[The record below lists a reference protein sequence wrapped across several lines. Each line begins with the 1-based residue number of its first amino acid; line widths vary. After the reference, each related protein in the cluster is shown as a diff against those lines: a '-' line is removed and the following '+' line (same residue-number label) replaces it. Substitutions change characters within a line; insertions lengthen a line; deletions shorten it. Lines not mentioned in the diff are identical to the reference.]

1 MLDVSGL
8 GHRYGGPSGHQAIAD
23 LTFQVRTGELA
34 CIVGPSGCGKS
45 TMLRS
50 ISGLIKPTS
59 GEVKLNGSPVQGVP
73 EDLAVVFQ
81 DYSRSLFPWLS
92 VRSNVEFPLRSRGVS
107 KAERRERADEVLE
120 WVGLS
125 AAAKKYPWQLS
136 GGMQQR
142 VSIARA
148 LACRPALLLMDEPF
162 ASVDAQTRFELE
174 DLLLR
179 VRKQYDSTVLLV
191 THDIDESIYLADR
204 VFVLSKSPASIVADL
219 EIPLGD
225 DRDQI
230 TTRES
235 ETFVHLRSEVARLLD
250 VRTAATPKPAAE
262 ASADAE
268 ASEAAEAAEV
278 SEPAEAE
285 AGAATA
291 EPESAEAAEP
301 AESDVDAPKGGAEAE
316 QSTAKQWAEAE
327 KAEAPESAKRS

>member
-1 MLDVSGL
+1 MLEVSGL
-8 GHRYGGPSGHQAIAD
+8 GHRYGGANGHQAIAD

-59 GEVKLNGSPVQGVP
+59 GKVELNGSPVNGVP

-179 VRKQYDSTVLLV
+179 VRKQFDSTVLLV

-204 VFVLSKSPASIVADL
+204 VFVLSKSPASVVADL

-225 DRDQI
+225 ERDQI

-250 VRTAATPKPAAE
+250 VRTAAAKPAP
-262 ASADAE
+262 
-268 ASEAAEAAEV
+268 EAATAK
-278 SEPAEAE
+278 PE
-285 AGAATA
+285 AGAATPPEA
-291 EPESAEAAEP
+291 ESADEKPAAT
-301 AESDVDAPKGGAEAE
+301 AADAATESDVDDPKPDADEKSADDAEK
-316 QSTAKQWAEAE
+316 STAKQWAEAE
-327 KAEAPESAKRS
+327 QAEAAETAKRN